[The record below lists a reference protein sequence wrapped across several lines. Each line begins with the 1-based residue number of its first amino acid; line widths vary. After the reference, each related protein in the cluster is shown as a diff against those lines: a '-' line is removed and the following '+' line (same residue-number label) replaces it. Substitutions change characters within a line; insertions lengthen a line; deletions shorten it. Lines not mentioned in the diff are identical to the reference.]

1 MSAEMKKRTI
11 YVLRIGHRPERDKRV
26 TTHVGLVSRA
36 FGADG
41 MIIGDV
47 TDEKVVSKIKSVCRR
62 WGRQDFYV
70 ASGINSVKYA
80 REWKS
85 KGGIIVH
92 LTMYGLHIDDV
103 IYDIR
108 GDPRNILIIVGASK
122 VPRFFYDIADFN
134 VAIGNQPHSE
144 IAALAIFLDRLFEGR
159 ELHFIFPDAEICIE
173 PSPKGKKVTMCGRK
187 GEGQEH
193 Q

>member
-1 MSAEMKKRTI
+1 MSVEARNRRI

-26 TTHVGLVSRA
+26 TTHVGLVARA

-47 TDEKVVSKIKSVCRR
+47 IDEKIVSKIKDVCER
-62 WGRQDFYV
+62 WGRRDFYV
-70 ASGINSVKYA
+70 ISGVNSVKYV
-80 REWKS
+80 REWKD

-103 IYDIR
+103 INNIR
-108 GDPRNILIIVGASK
+108 RDPRDILVIVGASK
-122 VPRFFYDIADFN
+122 VPRFFYEVADFN

-159 ELHFIFPDAEICIE
+159 ELHFIFSDAKICIE
-173 PSPKGKKVTMCGRK
+173 PSPKGKKVTTCGRK
-187 GEGQEH
+187 RGGQEH